1 MPLLTITLDGPP
13 RGKGRPRFRRT
24 FPKGGKLR
32 PKAAKVRTY
41 TDDKTADYERSL
53 GFLARAAM
61 RGRPPL
67 DGPLSVTVEALMPI
81 PGSWSAKKRASAEAG
96 EIYPEGP
103 PDWDNLGKIACD
115 ALNQIVYTDDRQ
127 IVQGSVTKRYSKTP
141 SLKIEVRRW
150 LAEGSKSVI

>member
-13 RGKGRPRFRRT
+13 RGKGRPRF
-24 FPKGGKLR
+24 GNG
-32 PKAAKVRTY
+32 RTY
-41 TDDKTADYERSL
+41 TDAKTVAYERSL

-61 RGRPPL
+61 RGRLPF

-81 PGSWSAKKRASAEAG
+81 PASWNAKKRASAEAG

-150 LAEGSKSVI
+150 LAEGSKSGL